1 MTTSDTIALLPLII
15 IAATAIVIL
24 LVLAFYRNHRL
35 TAALTVTGLALAL
48 FSLSSVSY
56 SASRAITSLL
66 IIDGYAVFFMGM
78 IIAASIVVVLL
89 AYGYL
94 EKREG
99 HHNEFYVLLL
109 LATLGSTVLVTA
121 GHFASFFLGLETLS
135 ISLYAL
141 IAYERESE
149 RGVEAG
155 VKYLILAA
163 ASSAFLLFGMA
174 LVYAELGTM
183 EFSVIASRAASADI
197 HHATLLAGTVMIM
210 IGIGF
215 KLALVPF
222 HMWTPDVYEGAPAP
236 LTAYVATVSKGAV
249 FGLLLR
255 YFTQVNIQAY
265 SMLFLIFTIIAI
277 ASMFAGNLLALLQNN
292 IKRLLAYSSISHL
305 GYLLV
310 AFLASGSMR
319 VTAVT
324 FYLAAYFVT
333 TLGAFG
339 VVSVMSG
346 KERDADRMDD
356 YRGLSA
362 RRPWM
367 AGIFTA
373 MLFSLAGIPLTAG
386 FIGKFYVVSAGIGS
400 ALWLLVII
408 LVVNSAIGLFYYL
421 RIVVAMYQSPD
432 EELVAG
438 EASVPA
444 PSLSLAERMV
454 LAVLLVLLVWLGVYP
469 APLIRLIQSTAARL
483 V

>member
-1 MTTSDTIALLPLII
+1 
-15 IAATAIVIL
+15 
-24 LVLAFYRNHRL
+24 
-35 TAALTVTGLALAL
+35 
-48 FSLSSVSY
+48 
-56 SASRAITSLL
+56 
-66 IIDGYAVFFMGM
+66 
-78 IIAASIVVVLL
+78 
-89 AYGYL
+89 
-94 EKREG
+94 
-99 HHNEFYVLLL
+99 
-109 LATLGSTVLVTA
+109 VLVTA

-183 EFSVIASRAASADI
+183 EFSLIASLAASAEI
-197 HHATLLAGTVMIM
+197 HHAALLAGTGMIV

-222 HMWTPDVYEGAPAP
+222 HLWTPDVYQGAPAP

-255 YFTQVNIQAY
+255 YFTQVNINA
-265 SMLFLIFTIIAI
+265 SGPIFLVFTVIAI

-310 AFLASGSMR
+310 AFLASGGMR
-319 VTAVT
+319 ITAVA

-346 KERDADRMDD
+346 RERDADSMDD
-356 YRGLSA
+356 YRGLST
-362 RRPWM
+362 RRPWL

-373 MLFSLAGIPLTAG
+373 MLLSLAGIPLTAG

-421 RIVVAMYQSPD
+421 RIVVAMYQLPD
-432 EELVAG
+432 EEKRAG
-438 EASVPA
+438 KTPDAA
-444 PSLSLAERMV
+444 PSLSLTDRVV
-454 LAVLLVLLVWLGVYP
+454 LAVLMVLLVWLGVYP
-469 APLIRLIQSTAARL
+469 APLIRMIQAMAARL

>member
-1 MTTSDTIALLPLII
+1 MTVKDLFALLPLII
-15 IAATAIVIL
+15 IAATAVIIL
-24 LVLAFYRNHRL
+24 LVLAFYRDHRL

-48 FSLSSVSY
+48 ASLSAVS
-56 SASRAITSLL
+56 SPVSRAITPLL
-66 IIDGYAVFFMGM
+66 IMDGYAVFFLGM
-78 IIAASIVVVLL
+78 IIAAGIVVTLL

-183 EFSVIASRAASADI
+183 EFSLIASLAASAEI
-197 HHATLLAGTVMIM
+197 HHAALLAGTGMIV

-222 HMWTPDVYEGAPAP
+222 HLWTPDVYQGAPAP

-255 YFTQVNIQAY
+255 YFTQVNINA
-265 SMLFLIFTIIAI
+265 SGPIFLVFTVIAI

-310 AFLASGSMR
+310 AFLASGGMR
-319 VTAVT
+319 ITAVA

-346 KERDADRMDD
+346 RERDADSMDD
-356 YRGLSA
+356 YRGLSS
-362 RRPWM
+362 RRPW
-367 AGIFTA
+367 
-373 MLFSLAGIPLTAG
+373 LAGK
-386 FIGKFYVVSAGIGS
+386 IGRAHV
-400 ALWLLVII
+400 
-408 LVVNSAIGLFYYL
+408 
-421 RIVVAMYQSPD
+421 
-432 EELVAG
+432 
-438 EASVPA
+438 
-444 PSLSLAERMV
+444 
-454 LAVLLVLLVWLGVYP
+454 
-469 APLIRLIQSTAARL
+469 
-483 V
+483 